1 MPKYIQIALLAS
13 LFSAVLTAGA
23 QESNICKPGC
33 EADKR
38 QCRIDADAKTNID
51 SNPPILF
58 DTATEA
64 LDKRR
69 DMRSILDDKQRRED
83 STKKLRFERY
93 DECNRLYIQ
102 CISACKKE
110 VDVEPTK
117 PKLPN

>member
-1 MPKYIQIALLAS
+1 MPKYFRIALLAS
-13 LFSAVLTAGA
+13 LFAGVWTVNA
-23 QESNICKPGC
+23 QESNTCKQGC
-33 EADKR
+33 DTDKR
-38 QCRIDADAKTNID
+38 QCRVDADAKTNID

-58 DTATEA
+58 DTATDA

-93 DECNRLYIQ
+93 DECNRLYMQ
-102 CISACKKE
+102 CISSCNKE

-117 PKLPN
+117 PKLPR